1 MKQMMMM
8 MLEKPF
14 SLASLSLWRADNS
27 RVEQA
32 SWNEI
37 MSSGLERDGGGVET
51 AGRSGYEFRA
61 LSVFL
66 TFLEFFRNG

>member
-1 MKQMMMM
+1 MKQMV

-14 SLASLSLWRADNS
+14 SLASLSRWRADS
-27 RVEQA
+27 FRVEEA
-32 SWNEI
+32 SWNEL
-37 MSSGLERDGGGVET
+37 MSTGLERDGGGVGS
-51 AGRSGYEFRA
+51 ARRSEFEFRA